1 MQEMLYDRTHEWH
14 STPLETVALIAMLIG
29 IVLVV
34 RTFSGTPVGIIFAC
48 VAFLGYIFD
57 AHLYIPAAISIAI
70 MCTWVSWWRSGQSPD
85 KLQHP
90 WPKLLLDMFIAGGGF
105 LLYELGRVATN
116 NGESRGME
124 NAERM
129 IAVQNWLHLPDEAA
143 FQQFIISDDFSL
155 RAVNKIYSFFFL
167 STVIG
172 ILVWLYLNRPAVYRR
187 VRNALGL
194 STLIAIAIFALVP
207 MAPPRLTPASN
218 MIDSH
223 ARVGSR
229 HGFVNQFAALPSL
242 HIGWLTLVGWG
253 MWKSLHRVPG
263 ALFAIV
269 PASVMMIAVV
279 ATGNHYWL
287 DGVVGSAICLGAVM
301 STGPQPDPVSTP
313 APSVPVRLSFP
324 ALLARRAAGSKH
336 PHPALRPADLYVPRP
351 PARSGFY
358 IVLGIPGRTD
368 RATGHGDCGRRRSVP
383 ITSAAQPIDLHDH
396 RARDDR
402 RRARNRWAHV
412 PACRL
417 L

>member
-143 FQQFIISDDFSL
+143 FQQFIISDDLLAESCQQDLLVLLPLDGDRHPRLALLEQAGRLPESPQRARPEHADRDRHL
-155 RAVNKIYSFFFL
+155 RSGSHGATAADACKQHDRQS
-167 STVIG
+167 
-172 ILVWLYLNRPAVYRR
+172 RPGRVPAR
-187 VRNALGL
+187 VREPIRGAAQLAHRLVDTGRLGH
-194 STLIAIAIFALVP
+194 V
-207 MAPPRLTPASN
+207 
-218 MIDSH
+218 D
-223 ARVGSR
+223 
-229 HGFVNQFAALPSL
+229 
-242 HIGWLTLVGWG
+242 
-253 MWKSLHRVPG
+253 K
-263 ALFAIV
+263 
-269 PASVMMIAVV
+269 
-279 ATGNHYWL
+279 
-287 DGVVGSAICLGAVM
+287 
-301 STGPQPDPVSTP
+301 P
-313 APSVPVRLSFP
+313 APCSRRIVR
-324 ALLARRAAGSKH
+324 
-336 PHPALRPADLYVPRP
+336 
-351 PARSGFY
+351 
-358 IVLGIPGRTD
+358 D
-368 RATGHGDCGRRRSVP
+368 RAGIGDDDCRRR
-383 ITSAAQPIDLHDH
+383 
-396 RARDDR
+396 
-402 RRARNRWAHV
+402 NR
-412 PACRL
+412 
-417 L
+417 